1 MIRNCSEMNVQECWM
16 PFYTLFQLISAH
28 KVLGSYDLFPSY
40 SILNMYIQIM
50 ISKELHELY
59 VNCYMYRIFGL
70 IDIRYLPLQTPSTH
84 LSPAVQLESKL
95 QISMKKLMGKV
106 FSYISLDILK
116 YK

>member
-50 ISKELHELY
+50 ISKELHELLLH
-59 VNCYMYRIFGL
+59 VQNIWINRHKIFTTANP
-70 IDIRYLPLQTPSTH
+70 IDTF
-84 LSPAVQLESKL
+84 ESGRTVGVK
-95 QISMKKLMGKV
+95 ITNI
-106 FSYISLDILK
+106 Y
-116 YK
+116 